1 MSYNIQ
7 LLDSKTRQVLDLKS
21 KFQPWYL
28 KHDQSDPCIVTITYN
43 YSGYYRIA
51 FNDLAGIRILY
62 GKSGKDS
69 ISLLNMA
76 IAKLPNNTDPNYW
89 EATGGNAKRPLK
101 LLLKMAE
108 QHPEGIWDGD

>member
-1 MSYNIQ
+1 MSYTISLVDPNTNGI
-7 LLDSKTRQVLDLKS
+7 LRMKSVLR
-21 KFQPWYL
+21 PWY
-28 KHDQSDPCIVTITYN
+28 KAHDEYDPCIVTITYN

-51 FNDLAGIRILY
+51 FNDQAGIRILY

-101 LLLKMAE
+101 RLLKMAT